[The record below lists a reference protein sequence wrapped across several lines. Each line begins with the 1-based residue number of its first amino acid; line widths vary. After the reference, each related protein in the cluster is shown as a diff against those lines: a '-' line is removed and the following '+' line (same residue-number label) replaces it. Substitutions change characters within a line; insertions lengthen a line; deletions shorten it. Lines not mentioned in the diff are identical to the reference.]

1 MHSKKIHTLKKTI
14 FSLLLVFSFSLI
26 LSAQNT
32 KKNYTISELKKT
44 NIELETIVKEVGEID
59 DKLYTL
65 CLNGSSDYFLKV
77 VDLFE
82 KKVLLTIPII
92 VSQKNGENTEFED
105 IVIIQDK
112 LYVLENVFSQ
122 KNKTNALVGVE
133 LSKEGYLTKNLVFKN
148 N

>member
-1 MHSKKIHTLKKTI
+1 MHSKKIHILKKTI

>member
-1 MHSKKIHTLKKTI
+1 MKKTI

>member
-14 FSLLLVFSFSLI
+14 FSLFLVFSFSLI